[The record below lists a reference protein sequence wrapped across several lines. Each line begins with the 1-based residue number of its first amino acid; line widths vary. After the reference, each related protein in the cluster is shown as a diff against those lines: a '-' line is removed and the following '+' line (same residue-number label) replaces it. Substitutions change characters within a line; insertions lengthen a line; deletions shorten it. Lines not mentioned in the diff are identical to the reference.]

1 MACIRELS
9 VLYLQ
14 LFCTSKII
22 SEALKKLP
30 AVRLG
35 LGGVSFLGWMDS
47 DFALS
52 FKNLVLSLGIST
64 SVFPYVF
71 ER

>member
-1 MACIRELS
+1 M
-9 VLYLQ
+9 LYLQ

-22 SEALKKLP
+22 SDAFKKLP
-30 AVRLG
+30 AVILG

-64 SVFPYVF
+64 SVFPNVF
-71 ER
+71 EL